1 MSSVNSVSGS
11 GGLWQ
16 SLKSVF
22 DDTSSKVKSDLKSG
36 QTEARAVVQNKVN
49 EIKDS
54 GVSSLRHLI
63 DTWV

>member
-11 GGLWQ
+11 DGIWQ

-22 DDTSSKVKSDLKSG
+22 NDTSSKVKSDLKSG
-36 QTEARAVVQNKVN
+36 QTEARAVVQAKVN